1 MDTPRA
7 ILTTKG
13 QLDYSDFVLY
23 WAMVNDD
30 IIKRDE
36 KLEDEFAALKIKL
49 GTGRTSSDY

>member
-1 MDTPRA
+1 MDTHLA
-7 ILTTKG
+7 IPITKV
-13 QLDYSDFVLY
+13 QLDYSDLVLY

-49 GTGRTSSDY
+49 GTGRTSGDC